1 MHQENQ
7 VLLFFLNYFIQEH
20 FKKEE
25 EKGNCQNNRIDLVL
39 QLHFITR
46 GDGDVKK
53 PNHTRTRTVGY
64 LGYHGSR
71 IGWRKW
77 PHIIAYGSSFS
88 SFFSWRK
95 HQHSYDISVS
105 YCHCTYSYIVLT
117 STVIHIF
124 RGEKALLAKST
135 LFLMTASIPPV
146 LSIVAPM
153 QRKVCFPLLCRLVWS
168 LGSSLGS
175 GLG

>member
-1 MHQENQ
+1 MHHENQ
-7 VLLFFLNYFIQEH
+7 VQLFFLNYFIQEH

-88 SFFSWRK
+88 SFLMEKTATQLWHQCFILSLYIQLYCADFHCLPYTFFEVKRHSWLSLLFSLWLLPSLQSCPLWRLCK
-95 HQHSYDISVS
+95 
-105 YCHCTYSYIVLT
+105 
-117 STVIHIF
+117 
-124 RGEKALLAKST
+124 EK
-135 LFLMTASIPPV
+135 FV
-146 LSIVAPM
+146 FHFFVA
-153 QRKVCFPLLCRLVWS
+153 
-168 LGSSLGS
+168 
-175 GLG
+175 

>member
-95 HQHSYDISVS
+95 QQHSYDISVS

-117 STVIHIF
+117 STVFHTHF
-124 RGEKALLAKST
+124 SRWKGT
-135 LFLMTASIPPV
+135 P
-146 LSIVAPM
+146 
-153 QRKVCFPLLCRLVWS
+153 
-168 LGSSLGS
+168 G
-175 GLG
+175 

>member
-46 GDGDVKK
+46 ADGDVKK
-53 PNHTRTRTVGY
+53 PNHTRTRTRTVGY

-71 IGWRKW
+71 IGWRK
-77 PHIIAYGSSFS
+77 
-88 SFFSWRK
+88 
-95 HQHSYDISVS
+95 
-105 YCHCTYSYIVLT
+105 
-117 STVIHIF
+117 
-124 RGEKALLAKST
+124 
-135 LFLMTASIPPV
+135 
-146 LSIVAPM
+146 
-153 QRKVCFPLLCRLVWS
+153 
-168 LGSSLGS
+168 
-175 GLG
+175 